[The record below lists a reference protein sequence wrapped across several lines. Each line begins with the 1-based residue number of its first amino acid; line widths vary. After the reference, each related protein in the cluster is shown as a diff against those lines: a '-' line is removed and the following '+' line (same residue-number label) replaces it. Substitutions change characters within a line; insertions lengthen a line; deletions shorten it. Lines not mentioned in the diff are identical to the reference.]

1 MKWDKNYNSFDPE
14 SRRQMEVI
22 DIRAAIDELEKRLDL
37 LEKKNLPVLNDI
49 IQKTLNAVN
58 SFGNRVQAL
67 ENKLKELE
75 GRIDDKDKRPSL
87 WEIFRLR

>member
-1 MKWDKNYNSFDPE
+1 
-14 SRRQMEVI
+14 MEVI